1 MKIVMNIFNIF
12 VLFVLFYLL
21 IINLDE
27 VNIHL
32 VSRNQISFENVPV
45 NLIIL
50 ASTAFGALLGVLLT
64 TFSLFKQ
71 KNEMRIIKK
80 KNRQLKQEL
89 DNLRNISV
97 EEIPDDIIEEPT
109 QHEEES
115 RKILEEPKQLNGG
128 NE

>member
-21 IINLDE
+21 MINLDK
-27 VNIHL
+27 VDLYLLNPDTAAY
-32 VSRNQISFENVPV
+32 ENVPV
-45 NLIIL
+45 NLVIL
-50 ASTAFGALLGVLLT
+50 AASAFGALLGVLLT
-64 TFSLFKQ
+64 TFSLFRQ
-71 KNEMRIIKK
+71 KNELRIIKK

-97 EEIPDDIIEEPT
+97 EEIPDDIIEEPQIT
-109 QHEEES
+109 A
-115 RKILEEPKQLNGG
+115 EEPKQLNGG

>member
-32 VSRNQISFENVPV
+32 VSRNQISYENVPV

-50 ASTAFGALLGVLLT
+50 ASVAFGALIGVLLT
-64 TFSLFKQ
+64 AFSLFKQ
-71 KNEMRIIKK
+71 KNEMRIARKQ
-80 KNRQLKQEL
+80 NRQLKQEL

-97 EEIPDDIIEEPT
+97 EEIPDDIVEEPA
-109 QHEEES
+109 QIIKDAD
-115 RKILEEPKQLNGG
+115 KILEEPKQLNGG